1 MKRQIFLTVPPIFKA
16 RWSFYSY
23 VSHQGTCLVKWQR
36 ECLKQQDII
45 PLQSDLK
52 WNCSSV
58 KRRKSKQTSIALV
71 CLQYVRH
78 QITSYH
84 QFLFW
89 DCKLTRFLNKKFLE
103 HLRWKKYS
111 SAVSTSPKNFV
122 RKRDLVMGRLASKW
136 VWAGDGNILSPLFL
150 FIKKA
155 YFFNEIWKNQLLNS
169 SAVYCETNFEGYK

>member
-1 MKRQIFLTVPPIFKA
+1 M
-16 RWSFYSY
+16 
-23 VSHQGTCLVKWQR
+23 KWQK

-52 WNCSSV
+52 WNCSESA
-58 KRRKSKQTSIALV
+58 KRRKPKQTAIALV

-78 QITSYH
+78 QITYTTNSC
-84 QFLFW
+84 FGIVNIPDFS
-89 DCKLTRFLNKKFLE
+89 KKKFLG

-111 SAVSTSPKNFV
+111 SAVSTSPNNFV

-136 VWAGDGNILSPLFL
+136 VRAGDGTLLSSLFL
-150 FIKKA
+150 FIKKP